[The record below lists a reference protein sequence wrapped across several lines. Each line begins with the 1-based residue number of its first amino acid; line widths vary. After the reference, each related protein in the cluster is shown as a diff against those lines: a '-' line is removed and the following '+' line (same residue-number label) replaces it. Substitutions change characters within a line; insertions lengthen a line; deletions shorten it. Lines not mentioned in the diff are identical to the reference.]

1 MKKVFYETQKY
12 GKLYIDKIL
21 FETYLPILFTCK
33 NDMNDIFI
41 CVCCQDNENGKKWL
55 ISETDGK
62 VMVELLQNKLSIR
75 EAFLK
80 NVGLKLS
87 IFFDGQNYRE
97 EYDNSDWT
105 PDSIYL
111 PKPDSYID
119 AEDDEY
125 AEEIEYFM
133 SWHKIE
139 YNSSVNIKCDKI
151 LNPVQLSNDLFIDD
165 ILMDITDN
173 VGNGVDSILMKTL
186 KCIEN
191 IKFDFNNCLE
201 TEIVTEK
208 YERNPNDWVEQSLE
222 GVQEISV
229 NVSENDN
236 LSMAA

>member
-1 MKKVFYETQKY
+1 
-12 GKLYIDKIL
+12 
-21 FETYLPILFTCK
+21 
-33 NDMNDIFI
+33 
-41 CVCCQDNENGKKWL
+41 
-55 ISETDGK
+55 
-62 VMVELLQNKLSIR
+62 
-75 EAFLK
+75 
-80 NVGLKLS
+80 
-87 IFFDGQNYRE
+87 
-97 EYDNSDWT
+97 
-105 PDSIYL
+105 
-111 PKPDSYID
+111 
-119 AEDDEY
+119 
-125 AEEIEYFM
+125 M

-139 YNSSVNIKCDKI
+139 YNSSVNIKCDKT